1 MTTIWERVDT
11 VLATL
16 EVPYAVS
23 TFQVSKGED
32 FPDVYMEFFMVDM
45 TPEQHGDD
53 EELERSELVQVNVYQ
68 RVTLI
73 GLPDVIGAMTAAGF
87 TFAGGRQLDKD
98 EDTGH
103 YAISYD
109 FEYLEDL

>member
-11 VLATL
+11 ALATL

-23 TFQVSKGED
+23 TFQLSKGED
-32 FPDVYMEFFMVDM
+32 FPDTYMEYFMVDM

-53 EELERSELVQVNVYQ
+53 AEMERSELVQIIVYQ
-68 RVTLI
+68 RATLQ
-73 GLPDVIGAMTAAGF
+73 GLPDVIGAMITAGF
-87 TFAGGRQLDKD
+87 TFAGGRQLEKD

-103 YAISYD
+103 YAIAYD